1 MLLSYLLKCGCC
13 GGGFSKVSRNLYG
26 CSTARNEGTCD
37 NRLTVRQDVLEGVVI
52 EALQCRLMGPALL
65 SEFCKEYT
73 HHPNKL
79 RGERNASLAAART
92 ELARV
97 AKQRENII

>member
-1 MLLSYLLKCGCC
+1 
-13 GGGFSKVSRNLYG
+13 
-26 CSTARNEGTCD
+26 
-37 NRLTVRQDVLEGVVI
+37 
-52 EALQCRLMGPALL
+52 MGPALL